1 MEYQNMNAEI
11 ASVSENISKT
21 FNSAMEIRSDA
32 SNSKNEIDP
41 NQSKSSNDQQQ
52 SDDIRAYN
60 GNPSQSE
67 DTKNNLKKL

>member
-41 NQSKSSNDQQQ
+41 N
-52 SDDIRAYN
+52 
-60 GNPSQSE
+60 
-67 DTKNNLKKL
+67 